1 MTQAQIQAHFAS
13 QHLMT
18 PQQQQAN
25 TG

>member
-18 PQQQQAN
+18 PQAQQAN